1 MLHQPTKFNFFVPA
15 EFTKSGETGEMVIS
29 GVCSSKTEDT
39 DGETLDPAGF
49 DFAPLL
55 EKGYFNWNHQANKTS
70 SAILGRP
77 TSAKVINGGQDFFV
91 EGKLYKGLEEARA
104 VYNLAKTLEN
114 EDPTRRLGFSIE
126 GHATDRDP
134 INPKRIRKA
143 TITGIAITHCPKNAN
158 TLLNI
163 MKGEYQEPFV
173 EVKELEEVEVLNND
187 IEKGGHGSGRKLT
200 QGSQVY
206 YNKTIGG
213 VKHNLQGK
221 HLESDSDGKYHHIR
235 STTGDLHYVPS
246 SDITHHDFGQGKVP
260 FNKSDEEVETEK
272 SMDSSSTPLPESVE
286 GTPKPSLKTEQ
297 EKNLEKGG
305 DTDHIIG
312 ITNSGKNINY
322 EPLHEDHKV
331 YTQQDHVDAAKRH
344 EKYSDIAYRQGKGH
358 EIVGH
363 HDSAARYHWKE
374 SHKFFGE
381 VNKSSASNIIKSEE
395 NESEK
400 GNAKQSERVV
410 GKTRSGKEVYES
422 TGHKSHYAFD
432 KDDHEDASNL
442 HLEEAGMLWKLGKKD
457 EAFSAAR
464 RAENHKTRAKK
475 AKSGEKTEVK
485 KSEIFDQIFK
495 NYTQDIEKSEKIYK
509 FIQSVNEKTN
519 PMPKEITEDVLNK
532 AFELLDESILK
543 SESSDV
549 DDKDKKEDYDKKD
562 ELMKDGNK
570 KKPFDKDAEEDAK
583 SQIKDGKKEDEV
595 CDDMMAKGY
604 DMAETQTAV
613 AKLCAEYTASKDGDK
628 GTGTPVT
635 VDGIKKGEEVL
646 ELLKI
651 TESFEKSQTNLVE
664 SLDKKFS
671 ALTTI
676 LKSQIDRNIEFEKS
690 LVEIKEGYEQSLG
703 ELKKSIETIDKPPY
717 PRKTVTSLNVL
728 EKFQKSEGA
737 DKRQLYRLG
746 DPTDRANLVNV
757 IFQKAQEAQQ
767 LGRPNEQLEKAVSD
781 LEISKSM
788 HPSMLPILN
797 SWGIQIAE

>member
-143 TITGIAITHCPKNAN
+143 TITGIAITHCPKNSN
-158 TLLNI
+158 TLLSI
-163 MKGEYQEPFV
+163 MKGEYSEPFV
-173 EVKELEEVEVLNND
+173 EVEGLDEIEVLSKSKDYKQLLKNVLARH
-187 IEKGGHGSGRKLT
+187 KGCSPEEITEQDLDEAGERT
-200 QGSQVY
+200 
-206 YNKTIGG
+206 
-213 VKHNLQGK
+213 
-221 HLESDSDGKYHHIR
+221 LE
-235 STTGDLHYVPS
+235 TL
-246 SDITHHDFGQGKVP
+246 
-260 FNKSDEEVETEK
+260 K
-272 SMDSSSTPLPESVE
+272 SMDATSIPLPESVE
-286 GTPKPSLKTEQ
+286 GAPKPSLKTEQ

-305 DTDHIIG
+305 TDHIIG
-312 ITNSGKNINY
+312 LTDSGKNINY

-344 EKYSDIAYRQGKGH
+344 EKYSDIAYRQGKSH
-358 EIVGH
+358 EIVSH
-363 HDSAARYHWKE
+363 HDNAARHHWKE

-381 VNKSSASNIIKSEE
+381 VNKSRVSNIIKSEE

-410 GKTRSGKEVYES
+410 GKTKSGKEVYES

-613 AKLCAEYTASKDGDK
+613 AKLCAEYTAGKDGGE

-635 VDGIKKGEEVL
+635 VDGIKKGEEVS

-746 DPTDRANLVNV
+746 DPIDRANLVNI

-788 HPSMLPILN
+788 HPSILPILN